1 MTIRGVHSKGV
12 EDLDLTRQRPTTR
25 CRRFDGLRLKN
36 YSDKKASLIF
46 LQPISKSI
54 KGYLYHCSFIIQEK
68 TSIYNK
74 TKSHPDLCNFGWVTD
89 NIATLSLEKML
100 LSVPEHYTVRSW
112 CKSKCTKQCKS
123 KNNDVDCTNFCKFVW
138 VIETAIS
145 ARTLYCQMW
154 VQIKMHQNVQV

>member
-1 MTIRGVHSKGV
+1 MTIRGVHSKGA
-12 EDLDLTRQRPTTR
+12 EDLNLTRQRPTTR
-25 CRRFDGLRLKN
+25 CRRSDGLRLKN
-36 YSDKKASLIF
+36 YSGKKASLIF

-68 TSIYNK
+68 TCIYKK
-74 TKSHPDLCNFGWVTD
+74 TKSHPDLCNFGWVSD
-89 NIATLSLEKML
+89 NNATLSQEKML

-123 KNNDVDCTNFCKFVW
+123 RNNDVDCTDFCKFGW
-138 VIETAIS
+138 VVETAIITG
-145 ARTLYCQMW
+145 TLYSQMW

>member
-46 LQPISKSI
+46 LQPISKSM
-54 KGYLYHCSFIIQEK
+54 KGYLCHCSFIIQEK
-68 TSIYNK
+68 TIIYNK

-89 NIATLSLEKML
+89 NNVTLSLEKML

-123 KNNDVDCTNFCKFVW
+123 KNNDVDCTIFLKFVW